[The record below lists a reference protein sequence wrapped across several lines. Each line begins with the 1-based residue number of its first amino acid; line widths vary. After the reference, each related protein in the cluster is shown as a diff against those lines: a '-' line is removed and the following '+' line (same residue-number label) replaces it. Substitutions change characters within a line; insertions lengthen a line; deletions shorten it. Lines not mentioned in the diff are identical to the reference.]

1 MTLTNLLG
9 ISLDT
14 VVADR
19 AQVARLMAAA
29 QRNLA
34 DYSGDL
40 VPESAVAECLA
51 CAKELLAHLRTW
63 LAANKPGLM

>member
-40 VPESAVAECLA
+40 VPESAVA
-51 CAKELLAHLRTW
+51 
-63 LAANKPGLM
+63 

>member
-14 VVADR
+14 VV
-19 AQVARLMAAA
+19 
-29 QRNLA
+29 A